1 MASSVPLSDAQQE
14 WLAAHQQ
21 WRVGVVMA
29 PPYAEYD
36 QRQRRLSGFH
46 VQFIERLAD
55 NLGVSLQ
62 WHRFVDEAAL
72 DDAMRANEIDLAP
85 GLFRKS
91 DFLQS
96 RIVTRR
102 FFFRK
107 KTFLFVVRMS

>member
-62 WHRFVDEAAL
+62 WHRFVDETAL
-72 DDAMRANEIDLAP
+72 DDAMRANQIKGASLGA
-85 GLFRKS
+85 
-91 DFLQS
+91 
-96 RIVTRR
+96 
-102 FFFRK
+102 
-107 KTFLFVVRMS
+107 